1 MSTTPR
7 KWWRLAAATVKDKR
21 SLCLARLRPPPTRQQ
36 RSGGG
41 GSGAARLRHHPEL
54 EAAVIKATSHDETR
68 MDYKSAG
75 KVFAWARTSPSVFL
89 RPLMWALSRRVRKT
103 RSWAVALKSLMLAHG
118 VLLCCRPTAA
128 AAGRLPFDLSSFHD
142 RSSWGLSAF
151 VRAYFNFLD
160 QRSIFLTDAH
170 REKGMRRVE
179 KTQDLMEL
187 LMQVRPYGDE
197 GAGARLLL
205 EAMDCVVVE
214 IFEVY
219 SAVCSGIAG
228 GLVGIFGACSAPPSL
243 QQRKAV
249 EGAMGIRVLRRAAEQ
264 SSQLAAYF
272 ELCRRMGV
280 LNAAELPPVERIPEE
295 DIEDLEM
302 LLWFEASR
310 GETGGGIAEG
320 MEEDGRRKRLG
331 TVVTENWVV
340 FDDEPAPSGA
350 APCSCWAEP
359 LLLGPPQNGL

>member
-1 MSTTPR
+1 
-7 KWWRLAAATVKDKR
+7 
-21 SLCLARLRPPPTRQQ
+21 
-36 RSGGG
+36 
-41 GSGAARLRHHPEL
+41 
-54 EAAVIKATSHDETR
+54 

-187 LMQVRPYGDE
+187 LMQAHGRPQ
-197 GAGARLLL
+197 R
-205 EAMDCVVVE
+205 
-214 IFEVY
+214 
-219 SAVCSGIAG
+219 G
-228 GLVGIFGACSAPPSL
+228 GLPT
-243 QQRKAV
+243 
-249 EGAMGIRVLRRAAEQ
+249 
-264 SSQLAAYF
+264 
-272 ELCRRMGV
+272 
-280 LNAAELPPVERIPEE
+280 VERIPEE

-310 GETGGGIAEG
+310 GETGGGIGEG